1 MKTAS
6 FRYINS
12 IENFDETSNDY
23 NAYLNEVD
31 ASKDSRMFV
40 FYIEGSCDI
49 NEGDSLSKA

>member
-12 IENFDETSNDY
+12 IENFDEASNDY